1 MPTDGDAILLLKGRE
16 VVDLLDGRE
25 QEIMLRVR
33 RAYEAH
39 ARRLTALPHS
49 TFLRFPGDD
58 KNRIIALPAY
68 LGDSFDVAGIKWV
81 SSFPDNIGLKLN
93 RASAVLILNSTRT
106 GRPEAVI
113 EGSVISARR
122 TAASAALAA
131 QHLHGDRG
139 DTLFGLVG
147 TGVINF
153 EIVRFLRAAL
163 PRLKTCVVFD
173 TAAARALQFARQ
185 CRAEF
190 PDLAVEVADTL
201 GEVLGR
207 CPLVSLATT
216 ATTPHIDDISACPPG
231 STLLHISLRD
241 LTPGVILKCANI
253 LDDIDHVCR
262 AQTSVHLAEQSVGH
276 RDFMRCTLGDILLG
290 EATARDDP
298 ADIAVFS
305 PFGLGVLDLAV
316 ADFVRELAVA
326 QGRGT
331 LIESFLPEA
340 WGDGSNQGA

>member
-1 MPTDGDAILLLKGRE
+1 MRTDGDAILLLKGQE
-16 VVDLLDGRE
+16 VIELLDGRE
-25 QEIMLRVR
+25 PEVMSRVR
-33 RAYEAH
+33 LAYEAH
-39 ARRLTALPHS
+39 ARGQTGLPHS
-49 TFLRFPGDD
+49 TFLRFPADD

-81 SSFPDNIGLKLN
+81 SSFPDNIGLRLN

-113 EGSVISARR
+113 EGSVISAQR

-131 QHLHGDRG
+131 EHLHADRNG
-139 DTLFGLVG
+139 TLFGLVG

-153 EIVRFLRAAL
+153 EIVRFLRTAL
-163 PRLKTCVVFD
+163 PQLKTCVVFD
-173 TAAARALQFARQ
+173 TAGERALQFARH

-190 PDLAVEVADTL
+190 PDLAVEVAGSLD
-201 GEVLGR
+201 EVLSR
-207 CPLVSLATT
+207 CALVSLATT
-216 ATTPHIDDISACPPG
+216 AATPHIDDLSVCPPG

-253 LDDIDHVCR
+253 LDDIEHVCR
-262 AQTSVHLAEQSVGH
+262 AQTSVHLAEQLVGH

-290 EATARDDP
+290 KAVARDDP

-305 PFGLGVLDLAV
+305 PFGLGILDLAV
-316 ADFVRELAVA
+316 ADLVCELAES

-331 LIESFLPEA
+331 LIESFLPKA
-340 WGDGSNQGA
+340 WGDGFNLGA